1 MRLALDVSPLV
12 GTRAGVGTY
21 VERLIRALIAISPEH
36 QYYLYTPHPLPDADV
51 AVLGKFPNAKVVRCP
66 AWLMGRRARWDR
78 VDIFHGMN
86 YKLRGWGRYGGVVT
100 IHDLALDRIP
110 QPSRKLFGQQSS
122 FRRGRRTALR
132 ASRVIAVSQH
142 TASDIAEL
150 YGVPR
155 ERIAI
160 VTNGAGGDFYPIVDK
175 LLVDSVKAR
184 CGIVRGDFVLAT
196 GGAEPRKNIV
206 RVLEAFG
213 RVPGLREKFHVVVV
227 GGVDRGSG
235 LLHETVRRAK
245 LQSAALFPGHVP
257 PEDLRA
263 LYSSC
268 YAFVFPSLY
277 EGFGMPVLEAMAC
290 GAPVICSNTSAL
302 PEVAGDAAILVDPT
316 SVEAIANAMA
326 RVLSS
331 EDVREELRRRGPIRA
346 KSFGWDRSARELLQ
360 VYADLAAEAVPG
372 LSAYDAN

>member
-21 VERLIRALIAISPEH
+21 VERLVTALIAISPEH
-36 QYYLYTPHPLPDADV
+36 QYDLYTPHPLPDADV
-51 AVLGKFPNAKVVRCP
+51 AALDKFSNAKIVRCP
-66 AWLMGRRARWDR
+66 AWLMGSRARWDR

-86 YKLRGWGRYGGVVT
+86 YKLQGWGRYGGVVT

-142 TASDIAEL
+142 TASDIAAL

-155 ERIAI
+155 ERIA
-160 VTNGAGGDFYPIVDK
+160 VVMNGGGGDFYPILDK

-184 CGIVRGDFVLAT
+184 CGIVRGDFILAT
-196 GGAEPRKNIV
+196 GGTEPRKNIA
-206 RVLEAFG
+206 RVIDAFG
-213 RVPGLREKFHVVVV
+213 RVPGLRERFHLVVV
-227 GGVDRGSG
+227 GGQRGREA
-235 LLHETVRRAK
+235 LHEAVRRAK
-245 LQSAALFPGHVP
+245 LQSAVVFPGHVP
-257 PEDLRA
+257 LEDLRA

-268 YAFVFPSLY
+268 SAFVFPSLY

-316 SVEAIANAMA
+316 SAEAIAAA
-326 RVLSS
+326 IAEVLSS

-346 KSFGWDRSARELLQ
+346 KTFTWERSARELLQ
-360 VYADLAAEAVPG
+360 VYVGLAGERRVQV
-372 LSAYDAN
+372 

>member
-21 VERLIRALIAISPEH
+21 VERLVRALIAISPEH
-36 QYYLYTPHPLPDADV
+36 QYYLYTPHPLPDAD
-51 AVLGKFPNAKVVRCP
+51 AAALEKFSNVKIVRCP

-155 ERIAI
+155 ERIA
-160 VTNGAGGDFYPIVDK
+160 VVSNGAGADFYPIMDK

-213 RVPGLREKFHVVVV
+213 RVPGLRDRFHLVVV
-227 GGVDRGSG
+227 GGMDRGSG
-235 LLHETVRRAK
+235 VNELVRRAN
-245 LQSAALFPGHVP
+245 LQSAVLFPGHVP

-268 YAFVFPSLY
+268 SAFVFPSLY

-326 RVLSS
+326 EVLSS
-331 EDVREELRRRGPIRA
+331 NAVRDGLRRRGPIRA

-360 VYADLAAEAVPG
+360 VYADVASDAVSPQ
-372 LSAYDAN
+372 SAYDAH

>member
-21 VERLIRALIAISPEH
+21 VEQLVRALIAISPEH

-51 AVLGKFPNAKVVRCP
+51 AALDKFSNAKLVRCP
-66 AWLMGRRARWDR
+66 AWLMGSRARWDR

-155 ERIAI
+155 HRIA
-160 VTNGAGGDFYPIVDK
+160 VVSNGAGADFYPIGDK
-175 LLVDSVKAR
+175 FVIDSVKAR
-184 CGIVRGDFVLAT
+184 CGIVREQFILAT

-213 RVPGLREKFHVVVV
+213 RVPGLRDGFHLVVV

-235 LLHETVRRAK
+235 LLHKTVHQTK
-245 LQSAALFPGHVP
+245 LQSAVLFPGHVP
-257 PEDLRA
+257 TEDLRA

-268 YAFVFPSLY
+268 SAFVFPSLY

-316 SVEAIANAMA
+316 SVEAIANAIA
-326 RVLSS
+326 KVLSS
-331 EDVREELRRRGPIRA
+331 ADVREELHRRGPIRA
-346 KSFGWDRSARELLQ
+346 KSFGWDRSARELLA
-360 VYADLAAEAVPG
+360 VYADLATEAESRLVHT
-372 LSAYDAN
+372 